1 MHIVKKTIIIKERVT
16 IMKKMLITGAVILII
31 VIAVLGIWLINIQA
45 QNRQLQQINIEYEHY
60 IR

>member
-1 MHIVKKTIIIKERVT
+1 
-16 IMKKMLITGAVILII
+16 MKKMLITWAVILII